1 MTAPHPLSVV
11 SVTVFTDRLEAL
23 VHVDGPLRTSA
34 YPGLAERAL
43 AAVPSLAGHACDNP
57 SAASLA
63 EELADTELPH
73 LAEHLALDL
82 MRRAGVRGR
91 LRGDTSWDF
100 ERDGAGTFRV
110 QLDCVDDTLALGAM
124 KWAVGAVNALAAGEP
139 VADPQAEATSLRE
152 GRRRS
157 RPEPKP
163 RPRRA

>member
-1 MTAPHPLSVV
+1 MLSVV
-11 SVTVFTDRLEAL
+11 SATVFADRLEVL

-43 AAVPSLAGHACDNP
+43 AAVPSLAGHTCDNP
-57 SAASLA
+57 DSASMA

-100 ERDGAGTFRV
+100 GRDGAGTFRV
-110 QLDCVDDTLALGAM
+110 QLYRADDALALGAL
-124 KWAVGAVNALAAGEP
+124 KWAVAAVNALAAGEQ
-139 VADPQAEATSLRE
+139 VADPQAEATALRE

-157 RPEPKP
+157 RPEPRP
-163 RPRRA
+163 RPRRR